1 MAEIT
6 DGYTPS
12 IPSGHSSGSPP
23 PPTPLRVGLIEY
35 EDDEEEEDGVGNGV
49 KPIGNAVKVSCIGGS
64 KRYHFNG
71 FEARGVCYQLEDT
84 VLVVPDDPYVNMK
97 PSVAII
103 KDITATQDGRITV
116 TGQRFYRLD
125 VAVNENGEKWESSD
139 SRELFY
145 SFDKTEFPASA
156 VMHKC
161 RVNFIPPN
169 KEIPR
174 AKHQPGF
181 IVRKV
186 YDSKYKELSELV
198 DTCYDDSKQ
207 HELNLLLAKTIA
219 TVAKESLKL

>member
-71 FEARGVCYQLEDT
+71 FEARGVCYQL
-84 VLVVPDDPYVNMK
+84 
-97 PSVAII
+97 
-103 KDITATQDGRITV
+103 DITATQDGRITV